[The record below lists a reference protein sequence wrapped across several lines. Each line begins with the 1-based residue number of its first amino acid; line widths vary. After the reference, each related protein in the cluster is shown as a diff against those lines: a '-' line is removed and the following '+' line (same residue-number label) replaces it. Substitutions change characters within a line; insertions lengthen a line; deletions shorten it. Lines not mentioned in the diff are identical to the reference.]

1 MKILITGICGFVGSC
16 LAKAWLEADSS
27 LTVFGLD
34 NLIRPGSE
42 LNRGW
47 LRRAGVHLF
56 HGDIRLPS
64 DFDVLPRIDWVI
76 DAAANASV
84 LAGVDGQ
91 TSSRQVVEHNLIG
104 TVNILEFCKKNEAGF
119 VLLSTSR
126 VYSLATLANLSV
138 KTVGNAF
145 SLNTNH
151 SLPAGVS
158 SSGVSEA
165 CSVAPPVSLYG
176 STKLASEILAL
187 EYGESFNIPVWI
199 NRCGVLSG
207 AGQFGKPDQGIF
219 SYWINAWMHR
229 RPLAYIGF
237 GGYGYQVRDCLHPR
251 DLIPLLRKQTAG
263 PAAPTRVVNI
273 GGGIRNAMSLAQLSA
288 WCADRFGPHTV
299 TRNLEERR
307 FDVPWLV
314 MDSGAAQRVW
324 GWEPET
330 ALAGILEDIA
340 VHAEQNP
347 NWLDMT

>member
-1 MKILITGICGFVGSC
+1 VGSC
-16 LAKAWLEADSS
+16 LAKAWLEADSN

-104 TVNILEFCKKNEAGF
+104 TVNILEFCRKNESGF

-165 CSVAPPVSLYG
+165 CSVAPPVSLH
-176 STKLASEILAL
+176 L
-187 EYGESFNIPVWI
+187 
-199 NRCGVLSG
+199 
-207 AGQFGKPDQGIF
+207 DQ
-219 SYWINAWMHR
+219 SVR
-229 RPLAYIGF
+229 R
-237 GGYGYQVRDCLHPR
+237 V
-251 DLIPLLRKQTAG
+251 
-263 PAAPTRVVNI
+263 
-273 GGGIRNAMSLAQLSA
+273 
-288 WCADRFGPHTV
+288 
-299 TRNLEERR
+299 ERR
-307 FDVPWLV
+307 
-314 MDSGAAQRVW
+314 RTVW
-324 GWEPET
+324 KTGP
-330 ALAGILEDIA
+330 G
-340 VHAEQNP
+340 
-347 NWLDMT
+347 